1 MKLPPYKDQ
10 GAELAL
16 CREGILQRFCRLT
29 PLRSDEQYRM
39 ENLLRKLNYDEG
51 QEGMRIIGALSYWA
65 TEEIE
70 QLKAA
75 ALVDEAEQMF
85 PKEDEGKG

>member
-1 MKLPPYKDQ
+1 
-10 GAELAL
+10 
-16 CREGILQRFCRLT
+16 
-29 PLRSDEQYRM
+29 M

>member
-51 QEGMRIIGALSYWA
+51 QEGMRIIGALSCWA
-65 TEEIE
+65 TEDIRRL
-70 QLKAA
+70 QTAT
-75 ALVDEAEQMF
+75 LVDEAETLWPQ
-85 PKEDEGKG
+85 EDEGKG